1 MLEVGM
7 ETGLNVPILTTELEK
22 PTELNVPMLTMELE
36 TVMAEAKAIFYQKM
50 SQMRTYHPCLSYFW
64 FVD

>member
-7 ETGLNVPILTTELEK
+7 ETG
-22 PTELNVPMLTMELE
+22 LNVPMLTMELE